1 MIEQM
6 IIIHLLIFYLER
18 MKVNVMKT
26 FEELIEELIRIS
38 DYHDDIINYILD
50 VDSIDN
56 FETVE
61 ELNERYEEVETM
73 IKEGEIL

>member
-1 MIEQM
+1 M

>member
-1 MIEQM
+1 M

-18 MKVNVMKT
+18 NETYVMKT
-26 FEELIEELIRIS
+26 FEELIEELVRIS
-38 DYHDDIINYILD
+38 DYHDEIINYILD
-50 VDSIDN
+50 VDNIDN

-61 ELNERYEEVETM
+61 ELNERYEEVEVM

>member
-18 MKVNVMKT
+18 NETYVMKT
-26 FEELIEELIRIS
+26 FEELIEELVRIS
-38 DYHDDIINYILD
+38 DYHDEIINYILD
-50 VDSIDN
+50 VDNIDN

-61 ELNERYEEVETM
+61 ELNERYEEVEVM

>member
-1 MIEQM
+1 
-6 IIIHLLIFYLER
+6 

-26 FEELIEELIRIS
+26 FEELIDELIRVS
-38 DYHDDIINYILD
+38 EYHDDIINYILD
-50 VDSIDN
+50 VDNIDM

-61 ELNERYEEVETM
+61 ELNERYEEVEVM